1 MQNQQ
6 ILFCMKHKK
15 MNTLKNLATGAMLAG
30 SVVATKAQMAL
41 DQTVNGTGE
50 QVYKTIT
57 FANGNESNSPSY
69 NFTGPKNIDIATSD
83 SYGSRPTFWRSNGSG
98 GGTFVNTTEIGGST
112 STTVANE
119 IVGGNTISWN
129 QAQSLQ
135 KNIFSVSN
143 SLGINFSGM
152 MKRSRADTN
161 ADTSVDAQIT
171 TYTLPS
177 GTAAQ
182 SAGFQI
188 GDVAIFLTP
197 EIVNA
202 STGVTLLTDQTSYKV
217 LNTGYQW
224 KDTLNG
230 PTGWQQED
238 IIDWISAPLST
249 SEINAIK
256 TTIYP
261 NPTTDKIFIKLDN
274 PTTKID
280 EYRIVNT
287 AGQLVLEGKDAQG
300 GINVQH
306 LPAGLYILQMSVDGK
321 IITHKVIKK

>member
-1 MQNQQ
+1 MQNQE
-6 ILFCMKHKK
+6 ILFCMIHKK
-15 MNTLKNLATGAMLAG
+15 MNTLKNLATGVMLAG

-57 FANGNESNSPSY
+57 FANGNESNSPSH
-69 NFTGPKNIDIATSD
+69 NFTGPKNIDLATSD
-83 SYGSRPTFWRSNGSG
+83 SYGGRPSFWRNNGGS
-98 GGTFVNTTEIGGST
+98 GTFVNTTEIGGST

-135 KNIFSVSN
+135 KNISAVSN

-152 MKRSRADTN
+152 MKRAHADTN
-161 ADTSVDAQIT
+161 ADGSIDAKLT
-171 TYTLPS
+171 TYTLPF
-177 GTAAQ
+177 GTSAQ
-182 SAGFQI
+182 AAGFQI
-188 GDVAIFLTP
+188 GDIAIFNTP
-197 EIVNA
+197 EIINA
-202 STGVTLLTDQTSYKV
+202 STGITLLIQKDSYKV
-217 LNTGYQW
+217 LNNNW
-224 KDTLNG
+224 EWEDTLNG
-230 PTGWQQED
+230 PTGWSQRN
-238 IIDWISAPLST
+238 IIDWISTPLST
-249 SEINAIK
+249 SEIDAIK
-256 TTIYP
+256 TSIYP

-287 AGQLVLEGKDAQG
+287 AGELVLEGKDAQG
-300 GINVQH
+300 GINVQN
-306 LPAGLYILQMSVDGK
+306 LPTGLYILQMSIDGK